1 MDFVLSRKGPAT
13 VHAQLLAQI
22 EMKILA
28 GEFTAARKLPSVRVL
43 ARQLKIHPNTVSAV
57 YQTLGRNGWVQR
69 ERGSGLYVR
78 RGTPSENASR
88 PQLEEMLRTAL
99 RGALHLGL
107 KPKEIRK
114 AVERWLAT
122 PPPSHVV
129 VVDTNEETAVL
140 LEAEVRS
147 WVDVPVSVCLLDVA
161 LREGVPS
168 NALAV
173 TWPIHLETVRPMV
186 AGALVPLTLAIPADG
201 LRVVKALPKS
211 ALVLVVSRS
220 MHVLRYTLRVIDST
234 RGNDLIVNGHLLC
247 ETAEW
252 RAVAPA
258 ADVVFADAL
267 SVDALRRVA
276 GRRVHE
282 YRLLSD
288 ESRATIHQ
296 HLAFPIPAL
305 PAPRGGDRA

>member
-1 MDFVLSRKGPAT
+1 MDFVLRRTGPAT

-57 YQTLGRNGWVQR
+57 YKILGRNGWVQR
-69 ERGSGLYVR
+69 ERGSGMYVK
-78 RGTPSENASR
+78 RGTRSEHTSR
-88 PQLEEMLRTAL
+88 PQLEEMLRSAL
-99 RGALHLGL
+99 RGALQLGL
-107 KPKEIRK
+107 SPREIRK
-114 AVERWLAT
+114 AVVGWLAT

-129 VVDTNEETAVL
+129 VIETNEETAVL

-147 WVDVPVSVCLLDVA
+147 WVDVPVSTCLLEVA

-173 TWPIHLETVRPMV
+173 TWPIHLETVRPKV
-186 AGALVPLTLAIPADG
+186 AGALVALTLEIRTDG
-201 LRVVKALPKS
+201 LHVVKALPKG

-220 MHVLRYTLRVIDST
+220 MRVLRYTRWVIAST
-234 RGNDLIVNGHLLC
+234 RGDEVIVNGHLLS
-247 ETAEW
+247 EAAEW

-258 ADVVFADAL
+258 ADAVFADAL

-288 ESRATIHQ
+288 ESRTTIHQ

-305 PAPRGGDRA
+305 P

>member
-43 ARQLKIHPNTVSAV
+43 ARQLKIHPNTVSGV
-57 YQTLGRNGWVQR
+57 YKTLGRNRWVQR

-78 RGTPSENASR
+78 RGTPSETTSR
-88 PQLEEMLRTAL
+88 PELEEMLRSAL

-107 KPKEIRK
+107 TPKEIRK
-114 AVERWLAT
+114 GVERWLAT

-129 VVDTNEETAVL
+129 VLETNEETAVL

-147 WVDVPVSVCLLDVA
+147 WVDVPVSTRLLEVA

-173 TWPIHLETVRPMV
+173 TWPVHIETVRPSV
-186 AGALVPLTLAIPADG
+186 AGALVALTLEIPADG
-201 LRVVKALPKS
+201 LRLVKALPKG

-220 MHVLRYTLRVIDST
+220 MRVLRYTRWVIDST
-234 RGNDLIVNGHLLC
+234 RGDDLIVNGHLLS
-247 ETAEW
+247 EAAEW
-252 RAVAPA
+252 RAAAPA

-282 YRLLSD
+282 YRLLSE

-305 PAPRGGDRA
+305 PEPRRPDRA

>member
-28 GEFTAARKLPSVRVL
+28 GEFAAARKLPSVRVL
-43 ARQLKIHPNTVSAV
+43 ARQLKIHPTTVSAV
-57 YQTLGRNGWVQR
+57 YKTLGRNGWVQR

-78 RGTPSENASR
+78 RGTTPESTSR

-99 RGALHLGL
+99 RGALRLGL
-107 KPKEIRK
+107 SPKEIRK
-114 AVERWLAT
+114 GVERWLVT

-140 LEAEVRS
+140 LEAEVQS
-147 WVDVPVSVCLLDVA
+147 WVDVPVSTRLLDVA
-161 LREGVPS
+161 LRDGVPA
-168 NALAV
+168 NALTV
-173 TWPIHLETVRPMV
+173 TWPIHLETVRPRV
-186 AGALVPLTLAIPADG
+186 AGALVALRLDITTEG
-201 LRVVKALPKS
+201 LRLVKTLPKG

-220 MHVLRYTLRVIDST
+220 TRVLRYTRGVIDST
-234 RGNDLIVNGHLLC
+234 RGDDLIVNGHLLS
-247 ETAEW
+247 EAAEW
-252 RAVAPA
+252 RAAARA
-258 ADVVFADAL
+258 ADVVFADAPAL
-267 SVDALRRVA
+267 GALRGVA

-282 YRLLSD
+282 YRLLSE

-305 PAPRGGDRA
+305 P